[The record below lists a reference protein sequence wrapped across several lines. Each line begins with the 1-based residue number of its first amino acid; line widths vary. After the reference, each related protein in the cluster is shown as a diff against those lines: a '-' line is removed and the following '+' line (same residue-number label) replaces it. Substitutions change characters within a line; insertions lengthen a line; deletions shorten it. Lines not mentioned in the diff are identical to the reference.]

1 MPSLTTVLI
10 QEIDRYNILLKL
22 IHNSME
28 NLKKAIK
35 GLIVMSDALEEVF
48 KAFLNNKVIKF
59 RVLI

>member
-1 MPSLTTVLI
+1 
-10 QEIDRYNILLKL
+10 
-22 IHNSME
+22 ME